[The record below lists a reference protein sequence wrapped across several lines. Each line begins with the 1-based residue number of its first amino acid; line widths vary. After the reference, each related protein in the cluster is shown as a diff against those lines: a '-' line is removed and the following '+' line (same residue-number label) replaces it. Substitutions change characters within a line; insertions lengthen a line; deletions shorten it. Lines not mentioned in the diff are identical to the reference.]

1 MTNAAKA
8 SSEWNAAD
16 DDENQTTGIKKN
28 FLKAAS
34 RFEKYSKFAAKKV
47 FNVFRPKHRN
57 TENVKTETLTL

>member
-1 MTNAAKA
+1 MK
-8 SSEWNAAD
+8 WNAAD
-16 DDENQTTGIKKN
+16 DDENRTAGTKN